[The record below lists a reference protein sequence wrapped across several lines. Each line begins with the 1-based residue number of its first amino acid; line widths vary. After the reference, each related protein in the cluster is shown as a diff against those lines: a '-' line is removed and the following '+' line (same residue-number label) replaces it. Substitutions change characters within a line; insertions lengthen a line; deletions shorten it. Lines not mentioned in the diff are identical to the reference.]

1 MILLIDITPI
11 NFIKTVSKVYMERQ
25 KRTDNTMLKKKN
37 TVEGLILLNVKTYYK
52 AIVMKTD

>member
-1 MILLIDITPI
+1 MILLINITPI
-11 NFIKTVSKVYMERQ
+11 NFIKQFLKFTWRG

-37 TVEGLILLNVKTYYK
+37 TAEGLILLNVKTYYK